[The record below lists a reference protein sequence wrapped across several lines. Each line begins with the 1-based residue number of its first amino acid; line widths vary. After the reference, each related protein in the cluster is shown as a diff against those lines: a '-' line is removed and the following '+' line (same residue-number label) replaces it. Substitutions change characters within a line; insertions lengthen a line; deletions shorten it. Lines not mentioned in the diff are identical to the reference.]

1 MATARPALARRYAEA
16 LYDQL
21 EGPGEIER
29 ALRAL
34 SVLGELWQKTPQVRK
49 LLLAPSISVEERV
62 QMAGRL
68 AGGEVPGAVLDL
80 LRLILERRRQSL
92 LPLLHEAL
100 RQTRD
105 EHQGVLRVVVTTAHP
120 LDEEQRAEARQLAER
135 LAGRKVELE
144 EQVDPGLLGG
154 LRLRVGDR
162 LLDASLRA
170 QLHRLIEELVSL
182 PIGAGPPAEES
193 D

>member
-1 MATARPALARRYAEA
+1 VATARPALARRYAEA

-34 SVLGELWQKTPQVRK
+34 SVLGELWQKAPQVHK

-105 EHQGVLRVVVTTAHP
+105 EHQGVLRVVVTTAQP

-144 EQVDPGLLGG
+144 EEVDPGLLGG